1 MAYIGNQ
8 PSTVAFLTNSFSGN
22 GSTTAFTLSVAPAT
36 TSSIL
41 VAVSGVLQDPSTYTV
56 SGTTLTFTGAPPSGS
71 SNISVRFL
79 GIPAS
84 GVSVTSGNTT
94 TNGLYE
100 HSNTIVA
107 NYTIATNNNALSGGP
122 ITVASGVT
130 VTVPSGSAWTVV

>member
-8 PSTVAFLTNSFSGN
+8 PSTVSFLTNSFSGN

-79 GIPAS
+79 GIPAT
-84 GVSVTSGNTT
+84 GTVGGNTT
-94 TNGLYE
+94 TSGLYE
-100 HSNTIVA
+100 HSNTISA
-107 NYTIATNNNALSGGP
+107 SYSIASGSNALSAGP
-122 ITVASGVT
+122 ITVNSGVT